1 MSVTKISFRNTQD
14 VLFPITAAG
23 KSKKN
28 PAKAAAK
35 YGNDTYRQ

>member
-1 MSVTKISFRNTQD
+1 MS
-14 VLFPITAAG
+14 LLITGVG

-35 YGNDTYRQ
+35 YGKNICKQVMVIQ